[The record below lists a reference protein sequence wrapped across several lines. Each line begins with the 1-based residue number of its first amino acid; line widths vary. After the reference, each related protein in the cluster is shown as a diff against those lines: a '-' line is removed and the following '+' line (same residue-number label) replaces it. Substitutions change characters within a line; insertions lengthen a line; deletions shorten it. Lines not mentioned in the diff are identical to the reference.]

1 MWRRAIKISNILC
14 VKISA
19 MNVFVAFDCVSKM
32 TESSDV
38 TRVIDTYLL
47 YYVFL
52 SYIFR
57 CNPAIVH
64 TGKQTF

>member
-1 MWRRAIKISNILC
+1 
-14 VKISA
+14 

-38 TRVIDTYLL
+38 TRVIDTYFL